1 MEDKMPQSTMVFG
14 LIESE
19 IEQRRYSAALFKL
32 TQISNQYSQNTEFL
46 NLLAKTQK
54 ALGDYS
60 ALIKTLQVLC
70 EVSPSIDNH
79 LNLMSYLYMQGRLNE
94 SLDIALMLQEADI
107 LDSEKILVLR
117 TLAKLY
123 VEFTD
128 YEGIDEIYN
137 SFPLAQNDDVVLWSM
152 GLSQLSAG
160 KSNEAL
166 EFFRKAVSLNPGN
179 DQAWISLSMLHEKMG
194 DRELAL
200 ANLDRA
206 FDANPNNPT
215 GIKLL
220 SKWYRRGA
228 EQTQKALDKVRFYL
242 ANYEFDEEVSLC
254 YMQMLKENNEF
265 EAMNFEAQKL
275 ILNNPSNSEFILMKK
290 NIEAGMKTP

>member
-1 MEDKMPQSTMVFG
+1 MEDKMPQSTTVFG
-14 LIESE
+14 LIEIDIQQS
-19 IEQRRYSAALFKL
+19 RYSSALFKL
-32 TQISNQYSQNTEFL
+32 TQISNQYSQNAQFL

-54 ALGDYS
+54 ALGDNS

-70 EVSPSIDNH
+70 ELSSNTENQ
-79 LNLMSYLYMQGRLNE
+79 LELMSLLYTQGRLNE
-94 SLDIALMLQEADI
+94 ALDIALMLQEVETTQADK
-107 LDSEKILVLR
+107 LVVLR

-123 VEFTD
+123 AEFSDFEGVE
-128 YEGIDEIYN
+128 EIYRN
-137 SFPLAQNDDVVLWSM
+137 YPLAMNDDVVLWSM
-152 GLSQLSAG
+152 GLAQLSNG

-166 EFFRKAVSLNPGN
+166 DFFRKAVLFNPSN

-220 SKWYRRGA
+220 SKWYRRDA
-228 EQTQKALDKVRFYL
+228 EQTQKALNKVRFYL

-254 YMQMLKENNEF
+254 YMQMLKENNDF
-265 EAMNFEAQKL
+265 EALKFETQKL
-275 ILNNPSNSEFILMKK
+275 ILNNPANIEYLMMKK
-290 NIEAGMKTP
+290 NLEAGMKTP